1 MCIDYARK
9 EEVISTGVIPNPVNH
24 CMIGSWRGQAPP
36 LHFSKESAGFEQHDE
51 SIPVR
56 AQLSFFMPHCSG
68 IGNSAGICYSDGEQN
83 VYILVKNPGGL
94 LPFERKQKA
103 NMAKTVL
110 QEQQRD
116 LLQQERQIANELQT
130 CLFGFEGADAY
141 AATLRQVASALDDLF
156 LLVIVGEFNAGKSAC
171 INALLHANVLEEGV
185 VPTTTQITML
195 RHGEQHE
202 QRQRDN
208 SLLELHYPADF
219 LEDIS
224 IVDTPG
230 VNAILREHERLTEEF
245 VPRSDLILFV
255 TSVDR
260 PFTQSERMFLER
272 IRNWGKKVI
281 IVLNKI
287 DMLQTPEAL
296 IEVVTFVRENCK
308 NLLGFQPEI
317 FPVSALRAQQAR
329 TAIGLSAVELWESSR
344 FGPLEE
350 YLFHTLD
357 EQERV
362 RLKLLSP
369 LGVMQRLLNEAQRS
383 VGERANLLAED
394 ARTVATIEE
403 QLRLYEED
411 METNFSHRLGEIEN
425 IVLEMRE
432 RGDRFFDNTIRLGR
446 IFDLLQTQRIRNEF
460 EQEVIGDSAS
470 HIDETV
476 QSLIDWLVEH
486 EHRLWQD
493 VMEYL
498 DRRSQVSARRDS
510 EMVGSVGRQFDYNRR
525 TLLQSVARTAT
536 KVVQTYDRQAEAQN
550 LSEDLRTAVAQTA
563 LASAG
568 GIGLGAA
575 IVAIAGAA
583 AIADVT
589 GVIAG
594 ITLISLGLYIIP
606 SRRINAKRSF
616 NDKMQELRT
625 RLHNAMNEQFQKE
638 LNNAINRVRD
648 AIAPYTRFVRAE
660 QMKTAAMQEQLT
672 HLSKEVMR
680 LRNTIER

>member
-1 MCIDYARK
+1 MLVR
-9 EEVISTGVIPNPVNH
+9 IP
-24 CMIGSWRGQAPP
+24 
-36 LHFSKESAGFEQHDE
+36 
-51 SIPVR
+51 
-56 AQLSFFMPHCSG
+56 
-68 IGNSAGICYSDGEQN
+68 GICSQ
-83 VYILVKNPGGL
+83 
-94 LPFERKQKA
+94 FERKQKA

-141 AATLRQVASALDDLF
+141 AATLRQVASALDELF

-195 RHGEQHE
+195 RYGEQQE
-202 QRQRDN
+202 QHQPDN
-208 SLLELHYPADF
+208 SFLELHYPADF
-219 LEDIS
+219 LQDIS

-230 VNAILREHERLTEEF
+230 VNAILRKHERLTEEF

-260 PFTQSERMFLER
+260 PFTQSERIFLER

-296 IEVVTFVRENCK
+296 MEVVTFVCENCK
-308 NLLGFQPEI
+308 NLLDFQPEI

-369 LGVMQRLLNEAQRS
+369 LGVMQRLLDEAQRS
-383 VGERANLLAED
+383 VGQRANLLAED

-476 QSLIDWLVEH
+476 QNLIDWLVEH

-498 DRRSQVSARRDS
+498 DRRSQVSARRDN

-583 AIADVT
+583 AVADVT
-589 GVIAG
+589 GLIAG

-606 SRRINAKRSF
+606 SRRIRAKRNF

-625 RLHNAMNEQFQKE
+625 RLHNAMNEQFHKE

-660 QMKTAAMQEQLT
+660 QKKTAAMQEQLT
-672 HLSKEVMR
+672 HLSNEVMR
-680 LRNTIER
+680 LRNTIES

>member
-1 MCIDYARK
+1 
-9 EEVISTGVIPNPVNH
+9 
-24 CMIGSWRGQAPP
+24 
-36 LHFSKESAGFEQHDE
+36 
-51 SIPVR
+51 
-56 AQLSFFMPHCSG
+56 
-68 IGNSAGICYSDGEQN
+68 
-83 VYILVKNPGGL
+83 
-94 LPFERKQKA
+94 
-103 NMAKTVL
+103 MAKTVL

-141 AATLRQVASALDDLF
+141 AATLRQVARALDDLF

-230 VNAILREHERLTEEF
+230 MNAILREHERLTEEF

-296 IEVVTFVRENCK
+296 MEVVTFVRENCK

-350 YLFHTLD
+350 FLFHTLD

-476 QSLIDWLVEH
+476 QSLVDWLVEH

-606 SRRINAKRSF
+606 SRRIHAKRNF
-616 NDKMQELRT
+616 NEKMQQLRT
-625 RLHNAMNEQFQKE
+625 RLHNAMNEQFHKE
-638 LNNAINRVRD
+638 LNNALNRVLD

-660 QMKTAAMQEQLT
+660 QKKTAAMQEQLT
-672 HLSKEVMR
+672 HLSKEVML

>member
-1 MCIDYARK
+1 M
-9 EEVISTGVIPNPVNH
+9 S
-24 CMIGSWRGQAPP
+24 
-36 LHFSKESAGFEQHDE
+36 
-51 SIPVR
+51 
-56 AQLSFFMPHCSG
+56 
-68 IGNSAGICYSDGEQN
+68 
-83 VYILVKNPGGL
+83 VKNSTYL
-94 LPFERKQKA
+94 LPFKRKQKA
-103 NMAKTVL
+103 NMAKQVL
-110 QEQQRD
+110 QEQQREFF
-116 LLQQERQIANELQT
+116 QQERQIAKELQT

-141 AATLRQVASALDDLF
+141 AATLRQVESALDELF

-195 RHGEQHE
+195 RYGEQNE
-202 QRQRDN
+202 QHQRDH

-219 LEDIS
+219 LQDIS

-230 VNAILREHERLTEEF
+230 VNAILRKHERLTEEF

-260 PFTQSERMFLER
+260 PFTQSERTFLER

-296 IEVVTFVRENCK
+296 MEVVTFVRENCK
-308 NLLGFQPEI
+308 NLLDFQPEI
-317 FPVSALRAQQAR
+317 FPVSALHAQQAR
-329 TAIGLSAVELWESSR
+329 TAIGHSAVELWESSR

-383 VGERANLLAED
+383 VGQRANLLAED

-476 QSLIDWLVEH
+476 QRLIDWLVEH
-486 EHRLWQD
+486 EHRLWHD

-498 DRRSQVSARRDS
+498 DRRSQVSVRRDN

-525 TLLQSVARTAT
+525 TLLQSVARTAAR
-536 KVVQTYDRQAEAQN
+536 VVQTYDRQAEAQN
-550 LSEDLRTAVAQTA
+550 LSEDLRSAVAQTA

-575 IVAIAGAA
+575 IVAIAGTAA
-583 AIADVT
+583 VADVT
-589 GVIAG
+589 GIIAG

-606 SRRINAKRSF
+606 SRRTHAKRNF
-616 NDKMQELRT
+616 NDKMQELRI
-625 RLHNAMNEQFQKE
+625 RLHNAMNEQFHKE

-660 QMKTAAMQEQLT
+660 QRKTAAMQEQLT
-672 HLSKEVMR
+672 HLRKEVIR
-680 LRNTIER
+680 LRDMIES